1 MSHPT
6 APLASQL
13 ASHLSG
19 QSHIAPLPERTGH
32 HVAARPASH
41 AEIASRAYD
50 KWEARGRVDGFDLD
64 DWIDAS
70 HELTGD
76 VFRNV
81 SSPSLS
87 PSPRSS

>member
-6 APLASQL
+6 
-13 ASHLSG
+13 SHLDSHLAG
-19 QSHIAPLPERTGH
+19 QARPQHVPAPTRTGQRTTT
-32 HVAARPASH
+32 RPASH

-50 KWEARGRVDGFDLD
+50 KYQARGRVDGFDLD

-76 VFRNV
+76 TVGN
-81 SSPSLS
+81 STSPSLS
-87 PSPRSS
+87 PNRASA